1 MANGNQTIKG
11 KAFEYAC
18 LRAIE
23 EALSQKQIECTV
35 VEDKAFIKASTSF
48 EMLSQEDKEKYMN
61 AAATAFKIIFPLEPR
76 IVTPEYDE
84 SLELRISTDSKAKGV
99 KGDVRDVICIR
110 SSLDWEVGFSC
121 KHNHEALKHPRLTQ
135 EQKRGDNLAVAD
147 FGTNWIGHPCSKE
160 YFEKALDHMQM
171 IKEHEGETWDNA
183 FGSGNEKF
191 DVAYVPIL
199 KAILEE
205 IKRLCEEH
213 EDVPQKLLSYF
224 FGSNDFYKIISLESS
239 AQTKVVAFN
248 MKDTLNKPTPTQK
261 PINKIPK
268 LHLPTR
274 LIEGRFKEKA
284 NGEISKTTLALVFDH
299 GWTINMRLHSA
310 DSTIKATGLKF
321 DVQLEGNPHGVYQQ
335 QRSWF
340 E

>member
-35 VEDKAFIKASTSF
+35 VEDKAFIKAFTSF

-171 IKEHEGETWDNA
+171 IKEHEGET
-183 FGSGNEKF
+183 
-191 DVAYVPIL
+191 
-199 KAILEE
+199 
-205 IKRLCEEH
+205 
-213 EDVPQKLLSYF
+213 
-224 FGSNDFYKIISLESS
+224 
-239 AQTKVVAFN
+239 
-248 MKDTLNKPTPTQK
+248 
-261 PINKIPK
+261 
-268 LHLPTR
+268 
-274 LIEGRFKEKA
+274 
-284 NGEISKTTLALVFDH
+284 
-299 GWTINMRLHSA
+299 
-310 DSTIKATGLKF
+310 
-321 DVQLEGNPHGVYQQ
+321 
-335 QRSWF
+335 
-340 E
+340 